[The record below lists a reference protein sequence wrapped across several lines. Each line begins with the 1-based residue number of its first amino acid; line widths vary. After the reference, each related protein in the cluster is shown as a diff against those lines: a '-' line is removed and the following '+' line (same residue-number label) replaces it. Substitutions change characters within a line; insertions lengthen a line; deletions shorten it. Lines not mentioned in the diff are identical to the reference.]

1 MLDIHESLRVSN
13 ALLVAAGSAILLSGA
28 LLLLSRWRFAPGEA
42 RCPACRF
49 DLRGLQDLAAPCSE
63 CGSTNI
69 AGRTAPRARRIL
81 VRAALACACLAVV
94 PLIGLFAHPASRPR
108 AISWFLPWE
117 EAERLMIGDAVV
129 IQDNLRFPEP
139 LPEDGYLSR
148 VRVESPRGSLTIG
161 EFMVWKMQEVD
172 LGDGV
177 PRLVADLYS
186 GGTGGFGGTWLVTL
200 PPDAAPSAAMLSERA
215 TVAPWDE
222 ILANHESDEFF
233 AFGRTLPRLAPPAG
247 IGLAMHSFRTHG
259 FVSRALTPGMD
270 VTAEWNGGTWDIACP
285 LCAYPISDELYAE
298 LAAAVR
304 TRMAAW
310 AVEKRETEAE
320 PPPGTMSIV
329 PLLRAV
335 ALLGQAGQR
344 ERAEQLAYELFAL
357 DPTIPYND
365 YTTPEAFARAW
376 TEIFDAEG
384 IQRYG
389 QTPSSR
395 SARSAARIGDASN
408 PSSASGSAT
417 SSH

>member
-1 MLDIHESLRVSN
+1 MLNIHETLRVSN

-42 RCPACRF
+42 RCPACHF
-49 DLRGLQDLAAPCSE
+49 DLRGLRNPAAPCSE

-69 AGRTAPRARRIL
+69 AGRTVPRARRIL
-81 VRAALACACLAVV
+81 VRAALACACLAAV
-94 PLIGLFAHPASRPR
+94 PLIGLYAHPSSRPR

-117 EAERLMIGDAVV
+117 EAGRLAIGDAVA
-129 IQDNLRFPEP
+129 ITERIRFPEP
-139 LPEDGYLSR
+139 IPEDGIMER
-148 VRVESPRGSLTIG
+148 VRVVSPRGSVTLG
-161 EFMVWKMQEVD
+161 DNSVWPVNGVD
-172 LGDGV
+172 LGDAL
-177 PRLVADLYS
+177 PRLVVDLHS
-186 GGTGGFGGTWLVTL
+186 GGTGGFGGTWLVTVA
-200 PPDAAPSAAMLSERA
+200 PDAPPAAVMLSERA
-215 TVAPWDE
+215 TVAPWAA
-222 ILANHESDEFF
+222 ILADHQGDELD
-233 AFGRTLPRLAPPAG
+233 AFGRTLPRPAPPEG

-270 VTAEWNGGTWDIACP
+270 VTAAWNGRGWDIACP
-285 LCAYPISDELYAE
+285 LCAYPVPDELYAE

-304 TRMAAW
+304 TRMASWNADHGDVRSG
-310 AVEKRETEAE
+310 AV
-320 PPPGTMSIV
+320 PGITSIV

-335 ALLGQAGQR
+335 ATLAQAGQR
-344 ERAEQLAYELFAL
+344 ERAEQLARELFVL

-365 YTTPEAFARAW
+365 YTTPEAFAKAW
-376 TEIFDAEG
+376 ADIFDAEG
-384 IQRYG
+384 IQHAV